1 MSKSW
6 SKSYSSILKEHLD
19 SWMKTHDQDGES
31 KVVNLVFEA
40 IQNQYD
46 ENDLEEGLPSDL
58 DKVCPG

>member
-1 MSKSW
+1 
-6 SKSYSSILKEHLD
+6 
-19 SWMKTHDQDGES
+19 MKTHDQDGES